1 MLRIAV
7 CDDEI
12 FQRLDTINKLKNVL
26 KNINFDYEIEEFS
39 SGENLLSS
47 EGYFDIV
54 FLDIKM
60 DKLSGIDTAKK
71 IRENNS
77 TSKIIFITSFE
88 EYVFES
94 FDVSAFHYL
103 IKPVSEEK
111 ILEITDKVLKAFHEE
126 KNNNLYIVITK
137 GRQSVKILLDT
148 IYFFEMQN
156 RIVTIHTTNGI
167 IQYYDKISN
176 IEKKISSNGFFRCH
190 RSYIVNLKYVMKF
203 DKSTI
208 TLDDNIKIM
217 LSQSKYDDFSK
228 SFLIYLKRGQL

>member
-1 MLRIAV
+1 MLRIAI

-12 FQRLDTINKLKNVL
+12 FQRLDTTNKLKNIL
-26 KNINFDYEIEEFS
+26 KNNNFNYEIEEFS

-47 EGYFDIV
+47 EGYFDVV

-77 TSKIIFITSFE
+77 TSKIIFLTSFK
-88 EYVFES
+88 EYVFQA

-111 ILEITDKVLKAFHEE
+111 ILEITDKFLKAFHEE
-126 KNNNLYIVITK
+126 KSNDFYLVITK
-137 GRQSVKILLDT
+137 GRQAIKILLDS

-156 RIVTIHTTNGI
+156 RIVLIHTTNGI
-167 IQYYDKISN
+167 IEYYDKISN
-176 IEKKISSNGFFRCH
+176 IEEKIPSNGFFRCH
-190 RSYIVNLKYVMKF
+190 RSFIVNLKYVIKF
-203 DKSTI
+203 DKSSI
-208 TLDDNIKIM
+208 TLENNTKIM
-217 LSQSKYDDFSK
+217 LSKRKYDDFSK
-228 SFLIYLKRGQL
+228 SFLIYLKRG